1 MDAGR
6 ITTQYPDDTFPGH
19 AAWLDWPWKLH
30 RIQSDADTVAI
41 ELYNLADDPDEK
53 ADVAD
58 RHPDRVAAMRPISK
72 NGCNR
77 SSPAS
82 TGGITDT
89 RRGSCAMLGF
99 DRAFL

>member
-53 ADVAD
+53 ADLAD
-58 RHPDRVAAMRPISK
+58 RHPDRVAAMRADLEKWMQSVVASL
-72 NGCNR
+72 NGR
-77 SSPAS
+77 DYGYAPRQL
-82 TGGITDT
+82 
-89 RRGSCAMLGF
+89 RRVRF
-99 DRAFL
+99 